1 MKKIKV
7 FIIDDHQLV
16 RDGIKALLS
25 DEKNISVIGEASD
38 AQDFFKKI
46 RNLSPDVVLADISLP
61 GMSGIDITQKISR
74 EYPDIRVLI
83 LSMYTNEEFITKS
96 IKAGAKGYLP
106 KNTTRKELTSAI
118 QAVAQE
124 KEYFSAAISDTL
136 LQGYMQKVRQT
147 QSANTE
153 VPSLTAR
160 EIEILKMSA
169 SGLSNSDI
177 ANQLFISIRTVESHK
192 NHIMSKLDLKTP
204 AELILYAIRN
214 KLTDIDSSSNK

>member
-16 RDGIKALLS
+16 RDGFKALLS
-25 DEKNISVIGEASD
+25 EEKNMTVVGEAAD
-38 AQDFFKKI
+38 AQEFFRKI

-61 GMSGIDITQKISR
+61 GMSGIEMTQKITR
-74 EYPDIRVLI
+74 EYPEMRVLI

-118 QAVAQE
+118 QAVAQD

-136 LQGYMQKVRQT
+136 LQSYVQKVRQPGT
-147 QSANTE
+147 AGTE
-153 VPSLTAR
+153 PPSLTAR
-160 EIEILKMSA
+160 EIEILKLTA
-169 SGLSNSDI
+169 SGLSNADI
-177 ANQLFISIRTVESHK
+177 ARQLFISIRTVESHK
-192 NHIMSKLDLKTP
+192 NHIMSKLELKTP

-214 KLTDIDSSSNK
+214 KLTDIDPDIP